1 MTIVKSLKLL
11 KIEYGKLC
19 SLDLFLAQLKEK
31 AVCILLPLFRQ
42 NKKRDKRENLFNYIE
57 ERGIFYERNESRSKD

>member
-19 SLDLFLAQLKEK
+19 SLDSFLAQLKEK

-42 NKKRDKRENLFNYIE
+42 NKK
-57 ERGIFYERNESRSKD
+57 GSKEKSI